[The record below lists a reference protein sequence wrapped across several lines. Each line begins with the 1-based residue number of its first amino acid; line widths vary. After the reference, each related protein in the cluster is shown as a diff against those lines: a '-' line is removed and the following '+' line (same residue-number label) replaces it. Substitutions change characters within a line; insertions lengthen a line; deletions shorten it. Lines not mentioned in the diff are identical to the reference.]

1 MFFIYLTLII
11 SFLLDGVLSN
21 YLDYMLGDI
30 TLFNPLL
37 TIVALLV
44 IYPFFKKDENKYLII
59 AFIVGFLYDLFYTNL
74 LFTNAILFLLLAIIY
89 KYLYKKLE
97 VNILTTAFS
106 ICLII
111 TIYEITLSFLLFI
124 FNIVPI
130 TTSEVFYLIV
140 HSLILNVIYGDILYL
155 ISRRTKRKRR
165 LN

>member
-1 MFFIYLTLII
+1 MFFVYLTLII

-37 TIVALLV
+37 TLVALLV

-106 ICLII
+106 IC
-111 TIYEITLSFLLFI
+111 
-124 FNIVPI
+124 
-130 TTSEVFYLIV
+130 
-140 HSLILNVIYGDILYL
+140 
-155 ISRRTKRKRR
+155 
-165 LN
+165 